1 MSDLTAV
8 SRGDAQP
15 ALRVIL
21 LGGLIAGTCDLTAA
35 FITNAFRGLTP
46 LRIMHSIASG
56 VLGAD
61 AFKGGFKTAALGV
74 VLHFLIATGATA
86 VYYIASRKLPFL
98 IRWAFVTG
106 PLYGIAVYFVMN
118 LVVLP
123 LSAVPF
129 KVSFRPALL
138 ITGLIV
144 HMLCVGLP
152 IALVVR
158 KFGRVD

>member
-1 MSDLTAV
+1 
-8 SRGDAQP
+8 
-15 ALRVIL
+15 
-21 LGGLIAGTCDLTAA
+21 
-35 FITNAFRGLTP
+35 
-46 LRIMHSIASG
+46 MHSIASG
-56 VLGAD
+56 LLGAD
-61 AFKGGFKTAALGV
+61 AFNGGFKTAALGV
-74 VLHFLIATGATA
+74 VLHFVIATGATA

-98 IRWAFVTG
+98 MRLAFITG
-106 PLYGIAVYFVMN
+106 PLYGIAVYFFMN